1 MLNSVVMMGRLT
13 ADPELRTTPNGVS
26 VCSFT
31 IAVDRPHQR
40 SGAERVTDFFDCV
53 AWRTNAEFVS
63 RYFRKGNLICVQGY
77 MTVRAYQ
84 DKNGNNRR
92 AYEIIVDATHFVE
105 SKRDANASA
114 AAPAAPAAM
123 NSAPAASYS
132 SGDTGDF
139 VEIPGDDDLP
149 F

>member
-26 VCSFT
+26 VTSFT

-63 RYFRKGNLICVQGY
+63 RYFHKGNLICVQGY
-77 MTVRAYQ
+77 MTVRPYQ

-92 AYEIIVDATHFVE
+92 AYEIVVDAAHFAE
-105 SKRDANASA
+105 SKRDATANATPAS
-114 AAPAAPAAM
+114 APAAQ
-123 NSAPAASYS
+123 SSTPAASYS
-132 SGDTGDF
+132 SGTAGDF

>member
-53 AWRTNAEFVS
+53 AWRSNAEFVS
-63 RYFRKGNLICVQGY
+63 RYFHKGNLICVQGY
-77 MTVRAYQ
+77 MTVRPYQ

-92 AYEIIVDATHFVE
+92 AYEIVVDAAHFVE
-105 SKRDANASA
+105 SKRDAAASA
-114 AAPAAPAAM
+114 APAPAAQ
-123 NSAPAASYS
+123 NNAPAAAYS
-132 SGDTGDF
+132 SGDAGDF

>member
-53 AWRTNAEFVS
+53 AWRSNAEFVS
-63 RYFRKGNLICVQGY
+63 RYFHKGNLICVQGY
-77 MTVRAYQ
+77 MTVRPYQ

-92 AYEIIVDATHFVE
+92 AYEIVVDATHFVE
-105 SKRDANASA
+105 SKRDAAASA
-114 AAPAAPAAM
+114 APAPAAQ
-123 NSAPAASYS
+123 NNAPAAAYS
-132 SGDTGDF
+132 SGDAGDF

>member
-53 AWRTNAEFVS
+53 AWRSNAEFVS
-63 RYFRKGNLICVQGY
+63 RYFHKGNLICVQGY
-77 MTVRAYQ
+77 MTVRPYQ

-92 AYEIIVDATHFVE
+92 AYEIVVDATHFVE
-105 SKRDANASA
+105 SKRDAAAN
-114 AAPAAPAAM
+114 AAPAPAAQNNAPAA
-123 NSAPAASYS
+123 AYS
-132 SGDTGDF
+132 SGDAGDF

>member
-1 MLNSVVMMGRLT
+1 MLNSVIMMGRLT

-31 IAVDRPHQR
+31 IAVDRPHQKA
-40 SGAERVTDFFDCV
+40 GANKETDFFDCV
-53 AWRTNAEFVS
+53 AWRNNGEFVS
-63 RYFRKGNLICVQGY
+63 KYFHKGGMICVQGY

-92 AYEIIVDATHFVE
+92 AYEIIVDSTNFCG
-105 SKRDANASA
+105 SKKDNPSSMDCPVDDAPKTPTPS
-114 AAPAAPAAM
+114 
-123 NSAPAASYS
+123 
-132 SGDTGDF
+132 DF
-139 VEIPGDDDLP
+139 VEVPGDDDLP

>member
-53 AWRTNAEFVS
+53 AWRSNAEFVS
-63 RYFRKGNLICVQGY
+63 RYFHKGNLICVQGY
-77 MTVRAYQ
+77 MTVRPYQ

-92 AYEIIVDATHFVE
+92 AYEIVVDAAHFVE
-105 SKRDANASA
+105 SKRDAAASA
-114 AAPAAPAAM
+114 APAPAAQ
-123 NSAPAASYS
+123 NNAPAAAYS
-132 SGDTGDF
+132 SGDVGDF